1 MGFFSSFLTT
11 LRNTRT
17 QPQNS
22 QTTEELKHSKSY
34 SDLLTIYVKSVEDN
48 TNLKK
53 WFKILFF
60 IFTMGSLIAIIIF
73 FGLSLK
79 YACSSFLK
87 FEKSNNINT
96 ETILSVITV
105 LFPSFAS
112 LIVAF
117 IKIPEIIAKYLFNIQ
132 EDKYM
137 NSVIKNIQDYDKSM
151 FALRQ
156 RAENVAILH
165 RTEMEQD
172 EVVETS
178 PRENTAI

>member
-1 MGFFSSFLTT
+1 MSVISSFFDT
-11 LRNTRT
+11 LSNTRR
-17 QPQNS
+17 QPQNA
-22 QTTEELKHSKSY
+22 QNTEELKHSKSY
-34 SDLLTIYVKSVEDN
+34 SELLNIYVKSVQDN
-48 TNLKK
+48 INLKK

-60 IFTMGSLIAIIIF
+60 IITMGSLVSITILF
-73 FGLSLK
+73 SLSLK
-79 YACSSFLK
+79 YACTSFMK
-87 FEKSNNINT
+87 FENSNNINT

-105 LFPSFAS
+105 LFPSFTS

-156 RAENVAILH
+156 RAENAAILH

-178 PRENTAI
+178 PRENTAN